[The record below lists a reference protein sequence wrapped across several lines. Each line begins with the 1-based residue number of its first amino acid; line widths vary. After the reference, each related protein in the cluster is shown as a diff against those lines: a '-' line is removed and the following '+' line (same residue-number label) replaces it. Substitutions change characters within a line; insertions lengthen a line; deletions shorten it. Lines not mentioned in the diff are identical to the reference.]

1 MTTPITEIHNRMAD
15 YIPSTG
21 QLLIAGKNGVSNS
34 AGINMYWGAYEPRV
48 GLTWKVLGSDK
59 TVLRLGFGIYHDSS
73 WNQGAQGLWQN
84 PPNLGESD
92 HIPCYFLSG
101 LRLCNFVLRHHC
113 PDATAES
120 PRHCLRRLSSPPHAA
135 KCGQLRRHVQLR
147 ADQLPAR
154 QSSPI

>member
-1 MTTPITEIHNRMAD
+1 MAN
-15 YIPSTG
+15 YIPSTQ

-92 HIPCYFLSG
+92 QFPATFSAGCAFAYSYCASIPEEQTVESAT
-101 LRLCNFVLRHHC
+101 HH
-113 PDATAES
+113 
-120 PRHCLRRLSSPPHAA
+120 HLRRLFLLCPFLSAA
-135 KCGQLRRHVQLR
+135 ECGQSFSRQCVLLP
-147 ADQLPAR
+147 AGELPAR
-154 QSSPI
+154 QGSPI